1 MHKFKNVMQKKLFKK
16 PTKPAEI
23 CDIIKILKIVKIQVL
38 TAFLERFLGWL
49 KNLILTPLW
58 AQICKSFA
66 NVTFPNVYKIE
77 PKGSTHFQTWA

>member
-38 TAFLERFLGWL
+38 TAFLERLLG
-49 KNLILTPLW
+49 
-58 AQICKSFA
+58 
-66 NVTFPNVYKIE
+66 
-77 PKGSTHFQTWA
+77 